1 MEIMSVATKDTI
13 YLTPDNQ
20 LYNKTTN
27 IGKEKGMSN
36 TMKNRR
42 LRKYLSRFHKKKVS
56 SLKKVALSGKK
67 S

>member
-36 TMKNRR
+36 TMKNRS
-42 LRKYLSRFHKKKVS
+42 LRKYLSRFHKKK
-56 SLKKVALSGKK
+56 
-67 S
+67 